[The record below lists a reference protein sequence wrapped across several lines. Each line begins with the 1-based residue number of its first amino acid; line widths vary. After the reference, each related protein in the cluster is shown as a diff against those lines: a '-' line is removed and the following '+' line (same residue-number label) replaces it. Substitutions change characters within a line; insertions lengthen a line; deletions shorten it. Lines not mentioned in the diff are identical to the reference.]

1 MGFWRRLFGGGGWG
15 SSGGGDDLKPQRLDY
30 LNEALALE
38 RQGDYDAALTSYR
51 LALRDHPNDAR
62 ILQNMAIAFTKTRRF
77 DEAIRHYR
85 RALELDN
92 SLAGAHYGLAFLL
105 LQRGDPD
112 GAAQHLKIFLAHPPR
127 GPDAQKWIEH
137 AAQALQDL
145 GAGSGGAGVPSRAP
159 EERTGRP

>member
-1 MGFWRRLFGGGGWG
+1 
-15 SSGGGDDLKPQRLDY
+15 
-30 LNEALALE
+30 
-38 RQGDYDAALTSYR
+38 
-51 LALRDHPNDAR
+51 
-62 ILQNMAIAFTKTRRF
+62 MAIAFTKTRRF

-112 GAAQHLKIFLAHPPR
+112 GATQHLQTFLAHPPR

-137 AAQALQDL
+137 ATQALQDL
-145 GAGSGGAGVPSRAP
+145 GAPPAPAAAPGSSAPPARPGGIAPSRTP
-159 EERTGRP
+159 EERTGSH